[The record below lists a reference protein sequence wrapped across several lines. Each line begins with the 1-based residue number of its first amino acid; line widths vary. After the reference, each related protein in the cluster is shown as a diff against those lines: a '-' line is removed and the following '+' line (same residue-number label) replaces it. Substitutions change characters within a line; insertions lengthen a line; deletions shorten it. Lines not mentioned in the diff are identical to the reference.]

1 MKWLLNLRRLPA
13 RGVLGIN
20 RRNAGGIFERN
31 ARSLFPVVDDKLL
44 MAQLCARIGVR
55 SPTIL
60 GVITRHAELGV
71 LERITRVR
79 SNLVIKPARGSG
91 GRGIMILAGRH
102 GSDYAQANGSSIDS
116 GGIRRHTADILAGM
130 YSLGGRP
137 DCAILQERVR
147 PHPAFA
153 PIAPR
158 GIADIRIVLYRFEPA
173 MAMLRLP
180 TLSSNGRANL
190 HQGGIGVGVDLT
202 TGRTFHAVHRDRFI
216 DRHPDTG
223 QGLLDL
229 TVPCWHDILEIGRRA
244 ARAVGL
250 GFVGIDVVIDGVE
263 GPMLLEANARPGLT
277 IQLANNRGLLE
288 RIEEIDRVFDGVNH
302 PR

>member
-20 RRNAGGIFERN
+20 RRNAGGICERN

-44 MAQLCARIGVR
+44 MAHMCARIGVR

-60 GVITRHAELGV
+60 GVISRHAELKV
-71 LERITRVR
+71 LERIIRVR
-79 SNLVIKPARGSG
+79 NDLVIKPARGSG
-91 GRGIMILAGRH
+91 GRGIMILVGRR
-102 GSDYAQANGSSIDS
+102 GSDYQQANGRGIDS
-116 GGIRRHTADILAGM
+116 GRIRRHTADILAGM

-137 DCAILQERVR
+137 DRAILQERVR

-153 PIAPR
+153 SIAPH
-158 GIADIRIVLYRFEPA
+158 GIADVRIVLYRFVPA

-180 TLSSNGRANL
+180 TLASNGRANL
-190 HQGGIGVGVDLT
+190 HQGGIGVGIDLAA
-202 TGRTFHAVHRDRFI
+202 GRSHHAVHRDRFI
-216 DRHPDTG
+216 NRHPDTG
-223 QGLLDL
+223 EGLLDL
-229 TVPCWHDILEIGRRA
+229 IVPCWDEILEIAQRA

-250 GFVGIDVVIDGVE
+250 GFVGIDLVIDDVN

-288 RIEEIDRVFDGVNH
+288 RIEEIDRQLESAA
-302 PR
+302 RM